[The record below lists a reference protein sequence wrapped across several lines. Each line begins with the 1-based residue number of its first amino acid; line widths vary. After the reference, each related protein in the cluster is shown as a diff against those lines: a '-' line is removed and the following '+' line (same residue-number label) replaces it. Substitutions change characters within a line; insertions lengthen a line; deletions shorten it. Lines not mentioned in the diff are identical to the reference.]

1 MSTLSLQ
8 LYFIRVP
15 AIYFRY
21 VKPGSAMTGVIID
34 MDGPGPHPP
43 APVLCG
49 LDNAGVSI
57 TAVQHDTEDKTK
69 VDGFQAP
76 GSFSQTI
83 YYKVFYILTQWIS
96 CLLIDRKNILY
107 KMNILC

>member
-8 LYFIRVP
+8 LYFIRCLNL
-15 AIYFRY
+15 YFRY
-21 VKPGSAMTGVIID
+21 VKPGSAMTSVIID
-34 MDGPGPHPP
+34 IDGPGPHPP

-49 LDNAGVSI
+49 LDNSGVSI
-57 TAVQHDTEDKTK
+57 TAVQHDTEEKTK

-83 YYKVFYILTQWIS
+83 YYKVFYILHNGS
-96 CLLIDRKNILY
+96 HVY
-107 KMNILC
+107 